1 MFYFVYIHAYNIIL
15 QVFLSLAVVLERPGL
30 GGPERRLKKCESFF
44 IAGDILFDVL
54 WEKGEKRA
62 CVWTLVFVG
71 ILLAYC
77 NPSTS
82 AYIWRF

>member
-1 MFYFVYIHAYNIIL
+1 MFYFVHIHAYNIIL

-30 GGPERRLKKCESFF
+30 GGPEHHLKKCESFF
-44 IAGDILFDVL
+44 VAGDIL

-62 CVWTLVFVG
+62 YVWTLVFVG